1 MAARVLFSFA
11 NTHATMA
18 AADHLADLG
27 VPHRVIPRPV
37 KLAGECGIAM
47 LLPGEGAEAALSA
60 LEAADRAPVTV
71 YDAVSDDGQGWLR
84 RPAPA

>member
-1 MAARVLFSFA
+1 MPAQVLLSFA
-11 NTHATMA
+11 NTHATMV

-47 LLPGEGAEAALSA
+47 VLSGENSEAALQA
-60 LEAADRAPVTV
+60 LQEADKGPVTV
-71 YDAVSDDGQGWLR
+71 YDAVSDDGQGWVR
-84 RPAPA
+84 RGNLA